1 MTAQSNKEIDITTI
15 KQTYLYKTVQDCQ
28 IHADVYRSPGNEQ
41 RPVILWIHGGAL
53 IFGDRSM
60 LPPEQ
65 VALYLT
71 AGYTVVS
78 IDYRLAPET
87 KLPAILEDV
96 RDAYHWV
103 IRQGPELFNVDPD
116 RLAVVGH
123 SAGGYLTLMAGFR
136 FLPRPRVLVSF
147 YGYGDILGDWYSLP
161 DPHYNLEPAVA
172 PEIARQGVGGPVVTG
187 SQAYQRW
194 LFYLYCRQQ
203 GLWPQEVT
211 GTNPHTDPQV
221 LEQFCP
227 ERNVAQDYPP
237 TLLLHGDQ
245 DTDVPFKLSVQMAEA
260 LKEQHVPHRL
270 IRMKGLGHA
279 FDSLPA
285 GTLEGEPLRLKHAK
299 VAEAFDAVLAFL
311 KDQMKRMP

>member
-1 MTAQSNKEIDITTI
+1 
-15 KQTYLYKTVQDCQ
+15 VQDCQ
-28 IHADVYRSPGNEQ
+28 IHADVYRSPGIEL
-41 RPVILWIHGGAL
+41 RPAILWIHGGAL

-65 VALYLT
+65 MELYLR
-71 AGYTVVS
+71 AGYTVIA

-96 RDAYHWV
+96 REAYHWV
-103 IRQGPELFNVDPD
+103 ISQGPELFNVDPD

-123 SAGGYLTLMAGFR
+123 SAGGYLTLMAGFSVH
-136 FLPRPRVLVSF
+136 PRPKALVSF

-172 PEIARQGVGGPVVTG
+172 PERARQGVGGRVIAG
-187 SQAYQRW
+187 SPSASLTEQRW

-203 GLWPQEVT
+203 GLWPEEVT
-211 GTNPHTDPQV
+211 GTNPHTNPRV
-221 LEQFCP
+221 FEQFCP
-227 ERNVAQDYPP
+227 ERNVTRDYPP

-260 LKEQHVPHRL
+260 LKEQDVPHRL
-270 IRMKGLGHA
+270 IMMKGLGHA
-279 FDSLPA
+279 FDLLPE
-285 GTLEGEPLRLKHAK
+285 GLPEGEPLGLKHPK

-311 KDQMKRMP
+311 NDHMGTAA